1 MSANPEPRPAAR
13 ASYSYRRRLS
23 VSELVPV
30 IAIAVGAGVVAFYI
44 ARILKQR
51 TPLVDDSA
59 LAARGPRR
67 PRRAGVK
74 G

>member
-1 MSANPEPRPAAR
+1 MSANPEPRHAAR
-13 ASYSYRRRLS
+13 ESYSYRRRLS
-23 VSELVPV
+23 VSELLPV
-30 IAIAVGAGVVAFYI
+30 VAIAVGAGVVAFYI

-51 TPLVDDSA
+51 TALVDDSA
-59 LAARGPRR
+59 SRPRR